1 MSSSLEAHQLLEKL
15 AARPIVSTS
24 FPTHFNIVLRLK
36 NAMSDP
42 DVSFKK
48 VIDILKGEVVVSAKI
63 VKTANAAV
71 FHGYGEIK
79 DIEKAVMRLGLQA
92 VRRISLGVTMA
103 QLSHSKELLPY
114 TALSRLIWLHSLH
127 TASACYILAREFTK
141 VHPDEAFF
149 TGFVLNLGAFYLLYK
164 ASSHPEL
171 HSAQDDLKSAITNHY
186 LTLSKKLLIH
196 LEMPESML
204 EAVDIGGEVNKGVLT
219 QPKTLREIVNAAN
232 VLSTLKYSWYDNQ
245 PSVELTDEI
254 KALEEEINERAN
266 KTLAEFR

>member
-15 AARPIVSTS
+15 AARPIVTTS

-42 DVSFKK
+42 DVPFKK

-92 VRRISLGVTMA
+92 VRRISLGVAMT
-103 QLSHSKELLPY
+103 QLSQSAEIV
-114 TALSRLIWLHSLH
+114 AFSAISRLIWLHSVR
-127 TASACYILAREFTK
+127 TAVAAYVLAREFTK

-149 TGFVLNLGAFYLLYK
+149 TGFVLNIGAFYLLYK
-164 ASSHPEL
+164 ASNHPEL
-171 HSAQDDLKSAITNHY
+171 YSAKDDIKSAITTHY
-186 LTLSKKLLIH
+186 LTLTKKILAH
-196 LEMPESML
+196 LEMPASMI
-204 EAVDIGGEVNKGVLT
+204 EGVGIDAYED
-219 QPKTLREIVNAAN
+219 QGVVGRPGTLREIVYVAN
-232 VLSTLKYSWYDNQ
+232 ILASMKYSWYDNQ
-245 PSVELTDEI
+245 PDVKLTDEL
-254 KALEEEINERAN
+254 KALEEEIDERAN